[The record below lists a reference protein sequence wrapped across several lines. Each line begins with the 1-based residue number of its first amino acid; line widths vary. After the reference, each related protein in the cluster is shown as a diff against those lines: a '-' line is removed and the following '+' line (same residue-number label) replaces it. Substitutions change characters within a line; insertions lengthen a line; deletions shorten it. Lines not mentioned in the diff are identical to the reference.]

1 MQRPV
6 RNKVTGTS
14 HTAVG
19 NVKLH
24 TYFRKLLLSN
34 ETKCTLSYNLASSP
48 LGI

>member
-1 MQRPV
+1 MQSTV

-14 HTAVG
+14 HTADE

-34 ETKCTLSYNLASSP
+34 ETKCTLTL
-48 LGI
+48 